1 VIERQ
6 GCTLKSTVVDRFSGS
21 SLRRRYF
28 PTAPGL
34 SGEDRDG
41 HDRSRHQRPASAH
54 ALSARFR
61 CLLLAFSIVSV
72 GTVIGSLGLPKTVL
86 RFVAE
91 GMTRNQP
98 GRARRAPAWRYCGL
112 RAENIRGGPTIPH
125 TCLFGLQGFGEASEG
140 FTTDLYAAQK
150 IRVRPL
156 WRSAQDGDEFRSTL
170 EHFMRPGAL
179 ELYRYE
185 AEASPMAFSSET
197 PSDSAR

>member
-1 VIERQ
+1 MIERL
-6 GCTLKSTVVDRFSGS
+6 GCTLESTVVDRFSGS

-34 SGEDRDG
+34 SGEDRGG
-41 HDRSRHQRPASAH
+41 HDRCRHQRLASAY

-98 GRARRAPAWRYCGL
+98 GRARRAPAWRYCGR
-112 RAENIRGGPTIPH
+112 RAENIRGGEGGPTIPH
-125 TCLFGLQGFGEASEG
+125 TCLFSLQGLGEASEG

-150 IRVRPL
+150 FEYALSSGVRRMAMSLGRV
-156 WRSAQDGDEFRSTL
+156 
-170 EHFMRPGAL
+170 
-179 ELYRYE
+179 
-185 AEASPMAFSSET
+185 
-197 PSDSAR
+197 

>member
-6 GCTLKSTVVDRFSGS
+6 GCTLESTVVDRFSGS

-86 RFVAE
+86 RFAAE

-98 GRARRAPAWRYCGL
+98 GRARRAPAWRYCER
-112 RAENIRGGPTIPH
+112 RAENIRGEREAQLSRIRASSACKALVKLVRGSRPTC
-125 TCLFGLQGFGEASEG
+125 TQR
-140 FTTDLYAAQK
+140 K
-150 IRVRPL
+150 N
-156 WRSAQDGDEFRSTL
+156 
-170 EHFMRPGAL
+170 
-179 ELYRYE
+179 
-185 AEASPMAFSSET
+185 SST
-197 PSDSAR
+197 PSLAECAGWR

>member
-1 VIERQ
+1 LIASAVHR
-6 GCTLKSTVVDRFSGS
+6 SDAAY
-21 SLRRRYF
+21 SL
-28 PTAPGL
+28 TAPGL
-34 SGEDRDG
+34 SGEDRGG
-41 HDRSRHQRPASAH
+41 HDRCRHQRPASAH
-54 ALSARFR
+54 ALSARCR

-72 GTVIGSLGLPKTVL
+72 GTVIVSLRLPRTVL

-91 GMTRNQP
+91 SMTRNQL

-125 TCLFGLQGFGEASEG
+125 TCLFGLQGFGEASER

-156 WRSAQDGDEFRSTL
+156 CRSVQDGDEYKSGTEL
-170 EHFMRPGAL
+170 FMGIGAL
-179 ELYRYE
+179 GPYRYE
-185 AEASPMAFSSET
+185 AEASPMTFSSEP